1 MATPRKRMIATSLQE
16 RELAEL
22 DRTRR
27 KHTLSRSRA
36 LREARRCSL
45 AARNAK
51 ALGLTVPPS
60 ILARADEVIE

>member
-1 MATPRKRMIATSLQE
+1 MIATSLQE

-27 KHTLSRSRA
+27 KHNLSPTQT

-45 AARNAK
+45 TARTPK
-51 ALGLTVPPS
+51 ELGLTIPLS
-60 ILARADEVIE
+60 ILAHADEVIE

>member
-1 MATPRKRMIATSLQE
+1 V
-16 RELAEL
+16 ELAEL

-60 ILARADEVIE
+60 ILARVDEVIE